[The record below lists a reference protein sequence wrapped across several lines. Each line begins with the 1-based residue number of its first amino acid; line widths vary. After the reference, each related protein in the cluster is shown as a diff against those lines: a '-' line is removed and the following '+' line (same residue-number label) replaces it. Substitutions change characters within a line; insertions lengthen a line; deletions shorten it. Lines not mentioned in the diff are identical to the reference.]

1 MKLNDKITIEKF
13 DTSKQTLNGFLGA
26 CWNSDYF
33 KCWSKLKNINGSE
46 YISAKTNNS
55 ESIVTFTVRYC
66 NKTKDILTPGN
77 TKNYRVNYN
86 GFIYDIEYASD
97 FNNSHRYID
106 LKCKVKA

>member
-1 MKLNDKITIEKF
+1 MLNTKIIIEKL
-13 DTSKQTLNGFLGA
+13 DNTEQNANGFSKSY
-26 CWNSDYF
+26 WDKDYF
-33 KCWSKLKNINGSE
+33 NCWSKLKNISGKE
-46 YISAKTNNS
+46 YIAAKANNS
-55 ESIVTFTVRYC
+55 ENIVTFTVRYC